1 MMEGS
6 ENGCKTSRE
15 TPKVENGLKYDVEP
29 TTWIRP
35 CTKRQYRN
43 IAVVNKSKIILL
55 IAEFGKNL
63 VLKSYIREF

>member
-6 ENGCKTSRE
+6 ENRCKTSRA
-15 TPKVENGLKYDVEP
+15 TLKVENALKHVEP

-35 CTKRQYRN
+35 STELQYRN
-43 IAVVNKSKIILL
+43 IATANKSKIILL

-63 VLKSYIREF
+63 VMESYIREL